1 MAAAGGGGEER
12 PRAAVGEPEEGEEE
26 DCGCSGSAL
35 RAEFEEAAEHVIKLA
50 HVANREKL
58 LYLYG
63 RFKQA
68 KFGKCNIPKPGFF
81 DFEGRQK
88 WEAWK
93 ELGDMTAQ
101 QAMEEY
107 VAAVKELD
115 PEWQTKDLS
124 KESGLKVRFGGPV
137 VSSLYQEETIREED
151 KTIFDHCRE
160 NNIDHVL
167 KALSNNVD
175 VNLKDEEGRALLHWA
190 CDRGHK
196 ELVGM
201 LLQQK
206 AEINSQG
213 PPPRPCPLLAA
224 TIRKKAQEPQDS
236 HHQVHEQLLPLNHQ
250 ALETGRITSVNFTCP
265 ISELFPQP
273 MDSLSRTFH
282 HMFSVF
288 ITYLCMYVLLFFFCI
303 CTVCCLLHTVCPA
316 GCGLPLIQLWL
327 LDLLSMS
334 RRKQNFALHMV
345 NTIYVL

>member
-63 RFKQA
+63 RFKQ
-68 KFGKCNIPKPGFF
+68 
-81 DFEGRQK
+81 
-88 WEAWK
+88 
-93 ELGDMTAQ
+93 
-101 QAMEEY
+101 
-107 VAAVKELD
+107 
-115 PEWQTKDLS
+115 DLS

>member
-1 MAAAGGGGEER
+1 MAAAGGVSEER
-12 PRAAVGEPEEGEEE
+12 PRMAVGEPEEEEEE
-26 DCGCSGSAL
+26 DGSAL
-35 RAEFEEAAEHVIKLA
+35 RAEFEEAAEHVTKLA
-50 HVANREKL
+50 HVVNREKL
-58 LYLYG
+58 LYLYS

-93 ELGDMTAQ
+93 EMGDMTAQ

-107 VAAVKELD
+107 VTAVKELD
-115 PEWQTKDLS
+115 PEWKTKDLLKDS
-124 KESGLKVRFGGPV
+124 DLKVRFGGPV

-167 KALSNNVD
+167 KALVSKNVD

-206 AEINSQG
+206 AEINSQ
-213 PPPRPCPLLAA
+213 
-224 TIRKKAQEPQDS
+224 
-236 HHQVHEQLLPLNHQ
+236 V
-250 ALETGRITSVNFTCP
+250 ETVGQILWP
-265 ISELFPQP
+265 
-273 MDSLSRTFH
+273 H
-282 HMFSVF
+282 
-288 ITYLCMYVLLFFFCI
+288 CI
-303 CTVCCLLHTVCPA
+303 
-316 GCGLPLIQLWL
+316 
-327 LDLLSMS
+327 
-334 RRKQNFALHMV
+334 
-345 NTIYVL
+345 

>member
-1 MAAAGGGGEER
+1 MAAAGGVSEER
-12 PRAAVGEPEEGEEE
+12 PRMAVGEPEEEEEE
-26 DCGCSGSAL
+26 DGSAL
-35 RAEFEEAAEHVIKLA
+35 RAEFEEAAEHVTKLA
-50 HVANREKL
+50 HVVNREKL
-58 LYLYG
+58 LYLYS

-93 ELGDMTAQ
+93 EMGDMTAQ

-107 VAAVKELD
+107 VTAVKELD
-115 PEWQTKDLS
+115 PEWKTKDLLKDS
-124 KESGLKVRFGGPV
+124 DLKVRFGGPV

-167 KALSNNVD
+167 KALVSKNVD

-213 PPPRPCPLLAA
+213 PPPRSCPLLAA
-224 TIRKKAQEPQDS
+224 AIRKKAQEPQDS
-236 HHQVHEQLLPLNHQ
+236 LHQVHEHLLPLNHQ
-250 ALETGRITSVNFTCP
+250 ALEAGRITSVNFICP
-265 ISELFPQP
+265 ITELFPQP
-273 MDSLSRTFH
+273 MDSLSRTFP
-282 HMFSVF
+282 HMFSIF
-288 ITYLCMYVLLFFFCI
+288 IAYLCMYC
-303 CTVCCLLHTVCPA
+303 
-316 GCGLPLIQLWL
+316 
-327 LDLLSMS
+327 
-334 RRKQNFALHMV
+334 
-345 NTIYVL
+345 